1 MLRNRWNDGNVDD
14 VQHRRRGLSKFVP
27 GVANQPKFRLEKGW
41 AVLTALPSSLPL
53 TNESLKRME
62 DEALDEEF
70 GRALSTER

>member
-1 MLRNRWNDGNVDD
+1 MMAMWTTFNIDD
-14 VQHRRRGLSKFVP
+14 EDFSKFVP

>member
-1 MLRNRWNDGNVDD
+1 MMAMWTTFNIDD
-14 VQHRRRGLSKFVP
+14 EDFSKFVP
-27 GVANQPKFRLEKGW
+27 GVANQPKFRLEKEW

-53 TNESLKRME
+53 TNESLKSME